1 MNERKI
7 FIFSI
12 IIVVSVVIFY
22 LLTEKLKTNQVS
34 SYSTSLKSTV
44 SPVSEW
50 KTYIN
55 SKHEYALQYP
65 KDVYIQP
72 AQEMD
77 PFSVEESASIEMG
90 VRGDVPSVGVRIIV
104 WELYPYK
111 TVDKESLSYNIEHN
125 RVTQLDLK
133 SFSETLRQQE
143 VDNKNLNF
151 PNKTVSELEE
161 INFAGQKAYA
171 VTISNYM
178 DGYGSDTFRRIY
190 LIEGNDKKIIIQY
203 SLNSDLSKQIV
214 DTFRFTK

>member
-1 MNERKI
+1 MNERKT

-12 IIVVSVVIFY
+12 IVVVSVVIFY
-22 LLTEKLKTNQVS
+22 FLTEKLKTNQVS
-34 SYSTSLKSTV
+34 NYSASLKSTV

-72 AQEMD
+72 IQEMD

-90 VRGDVPSVGVRIIV
+90 VRGTGDVGIQITVRV
-104 WELYPYK
+104 PYTYK
-111 TVDKESLSYNIEHN
+111 ITDKESVEYNRIAHLE
-125 RVTQLDLK
+125 LK

-143 VDNKNLNF
+143 VDNKNPNF